1 MKRCII
7 IAVCLLLTGCV
18 KSQDQVETAQALANE
33 LQASKD
39 VIAAIETYN
48 KFYNHCFY
56 HEYDP
61 EWKGGPESPK
71 SYFVYSGNCDK
82 AVLQELSR
90 SQIDLGCLYKNWGT
104 ISKYN
109 SDDCIIQRRK
119 YGSKK
124 NKDGIVDYTNELF
137 SDYKSGFF
145 DYKRFLPKGSR
156 INSNAEWLN
165 LVDFYNAQYCNSDT
179 EELTTEEVQECKKQH
194 KQTVIKVATTQTKL
208 KCSTTYHRLYK
219 KNFMESHIGW
229 CGCACNKD
237 TLEDF
242 VNEWGEKHFCD
253 TSGWESDPDF
263 KSIRNFDCVIH
274 ENYYW

>member
-1 MKRCII
+1 MKRCI

-18 KSQDQVETAQALANE
+18 KSQDQVETAQALANK

-48 KFYNHCFY
+48 KFYTHCFY

-61 EWKGGPESPK
+61 EWKGGSESPK
-71 SYFVYSGNCDK
+71 SYFVYSESCNK
-82 AVLQELSR
+82 AALQELS
-90 SQIDLGCLYKNWGT
+90 QPQVDLGCLYKNWGT
-104 ISKYN
+104 ISKYG

-119 YGSKK
+119 Y
-124 NKDGIVDYTNELF
+124 DPD
-137 SDYKSGFF
+137 KSGFF
-145 DYKRFLPKGSR
+145 DYKRFLPTGSR

-165 LVDFYNAQYCNSDT
+165 LVNFYNAQYCNSDT

-208 KCSTTYHRLYK
+208 KCSKTYHRLYK
-219 KNFMESHIGW
+219 KNLMEHLISW

-237 TLEDF
+237 N
-242 VNEWGEKHFCD
+242 VEWELNKWGPQHFCD
-253 TSGWESDPDF
+253 VSGWESDPDIQST
-263 KSIRNFDCVIH
+263 KYFDCLIH
-274 ENYYW
+274 PNHYW